1 MNIAPKPEFSRI
13 VKLSDIPPKGVEMTI
28 EADENERQRLSQRF
42 GLVGLPHLS
51 AHIRLFPVKDLFRLE
66 GRVTAVAV
74 QSCVVTLEPVESK
87 IEEDFSRL
95 YGTDQALSAAMAALE
110 VEIDID
116 PEAEDLPD
124 PIQDGGID
132 IGEAA
137 AEELAL
143 NLDPF
148 PRKPGASLDGSP
160 FAAKPE
166 ERKNSPFAGLSKLR
180 DKPFKKV

>member
-1 MNIAPKPEFSRI
+1 MNIAPQPEFSRI
-13 VKLSDIPPKGVEMTI
+13 VKLSEIPPKGVELTI
-28 EADENERQRLSQRF
+28 EADENERQQLCQRF
-42 GLVGLPHLS
+42 GLVRLTHLS
-51 AHIRLFPVKDLFRLE
+51 AHIRLFPAKDLFRLE
-66 GRVTAVAV
+66 GRVKAVAV
-74 QSCVVTLEPVESK
+74 QSCVVTLDPVESR

-95 YGTDQALSAAMAALE
+95 YGTDEALSAAMAALE
-110 VEIDID
+110 AEVDID

-124 PIQDGGID
+124 PIADGGID

-143 NLDPF
+143 CLDPF
-148 PRKPGASLDGSP
+148 PRNPGASLEGSP

-166 ERKNSPFAGLSKLR
+166 EPKNHPFAGLSKLR